1 MKAKLDKVQN
11 GRKKIVGLV
20 TQLNGRIRGS
30 SRSRKL
36 VYTWGKQGQQDRLRR
51 IDYSAGAVNT
61 RYGTLGVK
69 IQCAIRK
76 LTKSSS
82 SHILKNLQTRVTTN
96 NNNRLIKDTLR
107 SHIKSFINK

>member
-11 GRKKIVGLV
+11 GKKKVVGLV

-30 SRSRKL
+30 TRSRKL

-51 IDYSAGAVNT
+51 IDYTAGAINT

-76 LTKSSS
+76 LYFSSP
-82 SHILKNLQTRVTTN
+82 SHIIKKLQTRYSSN
-96 NNNRLIKDTLR
+96 LNLISIKLALR
-107 SHIKSFINK
+107 SHIRSLINK